1 MPSTAVFL
9 DRDGTINN
17 DPGYLG
23 DPDRVKLLPG
33 VAEGIKLL
41 KKNYHFKIIVV
52 SNQSGIDRGLITHSD
67 VDKVNLKINDL
78 LREQNTSIDV
88 FYYCPF
94 HPEISGDE
102 KAKCRKPSPAMIFKA
117 ADDYDIDLSNSYLI
131 GDRATDIF
139 CGLNA
144 KVKSILLYTD
154 ELSDEINS
162 LKNEGKSPNFVA
174 DDFLDAVEFIKKD
187 IN

>member
-1 MPSTAVFL
+1 M
-9 DRDGTINN
+9 
-17 DPGYLG
+17 
-23 DPDRVKLLPG
+23 
-33 VAEGIKLL
+33 
-41 KKNYHFKIIVV
+41 
-52 SNQSGIDRGLITHSD
+52 ITHSD